1 MVFFYSVQLRNKKKI
16 IFFIYFLIL
25 FLIIIPLQVPNR
37 VDFSSNPMHEP
48 SFDFYDKT
56 LLDDVKRGVAP
67 VHEFFRLLSLCH
79 TVMADY
85 KEGMY
90 ISTKCALEYAKRVQK
105 IREINL

>member
-1 MVFFYSVQLRNKKKI
+1 
-16 IFFIYFLIL
+16 
-25 FLIIIPLQVPNR
+25 
-37 VDFSSNPMHEP
+37 MHEP

-79 TVMADY
+79 TVMADC

-90 ISTKCALEYAKRVQK
+90 ANGTVCALKSAKK
-105 IREINL
+105 CKNS

>member
-1 MVFFYSVQLRNKKKI
+1 MVFFYPVQNIEFFSYFNIISYYI
-16 IFFIYFLIL
+16 IF
-25 FLIIIPLQVPNR
+25 QVPNR
-37 VDFSSNPMHEP
+37 VDFSANPMHEP

-85 KEGMY
+85 KEG
-90 ISTKCALEYAKRVQK
+90 I
-105 IREINL
+105 

>member
-1 MVFFYSVQLRNKKKI
+1 MVFFYSVQLRKKI
-16 IFFIYFLIL
+16 FFTYFLKV

-90 ISTKCALEYAKRVQK
+90 ISTQCALEYAKRVPK

>member
-1 MVFFYSVQLRNKKKI
+1 
-16 IFFIYFLIL
+16 
-25 FLIIIPLQVPNR
+25 
-37 VDFSSNPMHEP
+37 MHEP

-90 ISTKCALEYAKRVQK
+90 ISTQCALE
-105 IREINL
+105 